1 MNSSFVHGLLTVGMV
16 TPALSKADLRPR
28 KHSEVS

>member
-1 MNSSFVHGLLTVGMV
+1 MNSSFVHGLSIVGTA
-16 TPALSKADLRPR
+16 TPAWSKADLRPR